1 MLELFR
7 SKVRK
12 LIRSARQYIQ
22 VVANDPN
29 VYGTLYLVQIW
40 SLLATLATNEEAW
53 NQCLEGWSTCDSE
66 LLKRSKPNSKV
77 RSDDILIVL
86 SNYII
91 KGRI

>member
-1 MLELFR
+1 MFTVLF
-7 SKVRK
+7 
-12 LIRSARQYIQ
+12 
-22 VVANDPN
+22 N
-29 VYGTLYLVQIW
+29 LVQIW

-66 LLKRSKPNSKV
+66 LLKRSKPNSKETRLKV